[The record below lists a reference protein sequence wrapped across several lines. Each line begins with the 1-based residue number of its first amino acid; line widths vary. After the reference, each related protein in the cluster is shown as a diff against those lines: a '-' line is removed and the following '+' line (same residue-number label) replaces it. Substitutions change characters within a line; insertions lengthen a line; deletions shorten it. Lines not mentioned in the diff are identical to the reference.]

1 MDYDQALRLL
11 NSLKQRDLKMSDKKW
26 VLQMKKK
33 LESRRAELNK
43 KKTLEQLAFQIS
55 QLRKQLERIR
65 EQLSSSERFV
75 LMNQANQTKD
85 LIEALA
91 YSLEQHDDLHTK
103 KLVADSKKVVNEL
116 LEEQQNTFVSQKKV
130 IGSSYQS
137 EVH

>member
-65 EQLSSSERFV
+65 EQLSSSERFA

-85 LIEALA
+85 LVEALA
-91 YSLEQHDDLHTK
+91 YSLE
-103 KLVADSKKVVNEL
+103 
-116 LEEQQNTFVSQKKV
+116 
-130 IGSSYQS
+130 
-137 EVH
+137 